1 MLKVIEITQKE
12 PQTAINSPAI
22 LPLKYN
28 QENLEKIEPVGITTS
43 SQIKESTIEN
53 KEEEFSKKKPI
64 SRSTEINSTIF
75 GATFMLTNICLG
87 TTIFTFAVRA
97 KSFGLV
103 WILFA
108 CFICGAVNYWTITR
122 GVAASEHL
130 TESDYS
136 EITEKLLGKKAR
148 LILNI
153 LIIIYSYACIMCFLA
168 LIYPLFGRFIFSIA
182 YKEKYDDYED
192 FQKKKWGKT
201 HLKFPIFAGIAILLS
216 FECLIKDINKLNFS
230 AYLGV
235 IAVIYTLFVI
245 TIQCDSY
252 YKHYKKTE
260 YVKEN
265 KNTHVNW
272 LNLKNAFTTDLEF
285 FKGMASLFAAY
296 SCITGVFPVYEG
308 FKYQNNGLNKMK
320 KSVFFSVCLTTAL
333 HIISITTSF
342 LTEPIYPQD
351 LIIYRKPKDNGK
363 DILMNIAKLMITGS
377 LIFTLPGYYF
387 GLRLCVANSFTG
399 GKISNKFNVL
409 FTFISIFICSFIA
422 AIYDKILNYLS
433 YIGGFISVFVC
444 YLFPI
449 LLYIKSTGKPFTYW
463 KNLIE
468 FIGALILVGIGI
480 TAGILTIR
488 DDVKKN

>member
-1 MLKVIEITQKE
+1 
-12 PQTAINSPAI
+12 
-22 LPLKYN
+22 
-28 QENLEKIEPVGITTS
+28 
-43 SQIKESTIEN
+43 
-53 KEEEFSKKKPI
+53 
-64 SRSTEINSTIF
+64 
-75 GATFMLTNICLG
+75 MLTNICLG

-97 KSFGLV
+97 KAFGLV
-103 WILFA
+103 WILIA

-122 GVAASEHL
+122 GVASSEKL
-130 TESDYS
+130 KESDYS
-136 EITEKLLGKKAR
+136 EITEKLLGKKGR

-168 LIYPLFGRFIFSIA
+168 LIYPLFGRFIMSIG
-182 YKEKYDDYED
+182 YRNKYND
-192 FQKKKWGKT
+192 FEEFKKDKWGKSYI
-201 HLKFPIFAGIAILLS
+201 KFPIFIVIAVILSL
-216 FECLIKDINKLNFS
+216 ECLIKDINKLNFS

-235 IAVIYTLFVI
+235 IAVIYTLIII
-245 TIQCDSY
+245 TIQCDTY
-252 YKHYKKTE
+252 YNHYKKNE
-260 YVKEN
+260 YVEN
-265 KNTHVNW
+265 DKSTHVNW
-272 LNLKNAFTTDLEF
+272 THLEKAFTSDLDF

-308 FKYQNNGLNKMK
+308 FKHQENGLNKMK

-333 HIISITTSF
+333 HVISITCSY
-342 LTEPIYPQD
+342 LTEPIYPED
-351 LIIYRKPKDNGK
+351 VIIYRKPKEHNDK

-399 GKISNKFNVL
+399 GNISNKFNYI
-409 FTFISIFICSFIA
+409 FTFVSIFICSFIA

-449 LLYIKSTGKPFTYW
+449 LLYIKSTGKPITYW

-468 FIGALILVGIGI
+468 FIGALILVAIGI

-488 DDVKKN
+488 DDIKK

>member
-1 MLKVIEITQKE
+1 MLEVIEITQKE

-182 YKEKYDDYED
+182 YKEKYDNYED
-192 FQKKKWGKT
+192 FKKKKMGKN
-201 HLKFPIFAGIAILLS
+201 S
-216 FECLIKDINKLNFS
+216 FEISYFCRNCYFIKF
-230 AYLGV
+230 
-235 IAVIYTLFVI
+235 
-245 TIQCDSY
+245 
-252 YKHYKKTE
+252 
-260 YVKEN
+260 
-265 KNTHVNW
+265 
-272 LNLKNAFTTDLEF
+272 
-285 FKGMASLFAAY
+285 
-296 SCITGVFPVYEG
+296 
-308 FKYQNNGLNKMK
+308 
-320 KSVFFSVCLTTAL
+320 
-333 HIISITTSF
+333 
-342 LTEPIYPQD
+342 
-351 LIIYRKPKDNGK
+351 
-363 DILMNIAKLMITGS
+363 
-377 LIFTLPGYYF
+377 
-387 GLRLCVANSFTG
+387 
-399 GKISNKFNVL
+399 
-409 FTFISIFICSFIA
+409 
-422 AIYDKILNYLS
+422 
-433 YIGGFISVFVC
+433 
-444 YLFPI
+444 
-449 LLYIKSTGKPFTYW
+449 
-463 KNLIE
+463 
-468 FIGALILVGIGI
+468 
-480 TAGILTIR
+480 
-488 DDVKKN
+488 